1 MRYYHQGIVKK
12 SIANPIVILY
22 NIFMPLTDSESSP
35 FQLQETER
43 VEPTLRPLDLY
54 TLYRIYHQPDQIHS
68 FAHLVATTAESEE
81 YAETMA
87 PVWAATKRHL
97 NKFGVELSTDA
108 FQLARAIFNKR
119 LDIGRLPSPD
129 SIPVADLTDA
139 WSRIQTDGDVI
150 SVDYSLNGLWNAS
163 GDQNGATMLQHLHMF
178 STGSR
183 DTRHRVFTPNWGN
196 AARELFNEFNGDVSA
211 KGLSSEVRK
220 QIGEHFDLKHL
231 LTRNPEIFW
240 GLHGYAGNIDAFSPL
255 FRSWIKMAQHEGRS
269 PFTCIAMEGL
279 GANGTR
285 AEQVYREI
293 YHIEPHQT
301 TIPRYGQQMYEA
313 FLNSGTAG
321 ITGLKKRYV
330 GYSMGGAGLT
340 VAKEMMISDEEQ
352 IRESYAVEVARKR
365 YKEGKDIAVQK
376 EERGNWELKQG
387 EPLTFYPDSSFFH
400 FNPVYPDVTIMAGSY
415 PPDAP
420 LTLRAQAV
428 GSNALTHLAMFAG
441 RNHLNSIPGVNELI
455 RAGTHL
461 LMGGRGEQIGHSVRS
476 HGKSLVEDHDAVTM
490 QEAGIR
496 AFKGLSPGQLARI
509 HQDNASSWVLIGTK
523 DRITHPELQ
532 EKAIKGEVQ
541 AMMKERDC
549 VPPQVLKVPTGHGLP
564 YDEFMQ
570 AGYNLLAVLGDLD
583 KEGRDVIGRNSV
595 YIQAAING
603 TIQVELLH
611 EISDAALRQV
621 SEVQDGSE
629 YPALINAKPRLMK
642 SAHFRAQYVT
652 ELINLIRK
660 RYSNSR

>member
-1 MRYYHQGIVKK
+1 MLLSGR
-12 SIANPIVILY
+12 
-22 NIFMPLTDSESSP
+22 ESSP
-35 FQLQETER
+35 FQRQETER
-43 VEPTLRPLDLY
+43 VEPSLRPIDLY
-54 TLYRIYHQPDQIHS
+54 TLYRIYHQPDQIHR
-68 FAHLVATTAESEE
+68 FAHLVATTAETEE

-87 PVWAATKRHL
+87 PVWDATQDYL
-97 NKFGVELSTDA
+97 GKFGVELSTDA

-163 GDQNGATMLQHLHMF
+163 GDKNGATMLQHLHMF

-183 DTRHRVFTPNWGN
+183 DTRHRVFTADWGN
-196 AARELFNEFNGDVSA
+196 ASRELFNEFNGDVSA
-211 KGLSSEVRK
+211 KDLPPEVRR

-255 FRSWIKMAQHEGRS
+255 FRSWIKMAEREGRS

-293 YHIEPHQT
+293 YHIEPDQT

-321 ITGLKKRYV
+321 ISGLKKRYL
-330 GYSMGGAGLT
+330 GYSMAGAGLT

-352 IRESYAVEVARKR
+352 IRESYAVEAAKR
-365 YKEGKDIAVQK
+365 RIKTGNDHIAIQK
-376 EERGNWELKQG
+376 EERGHWELRQG
-387 EPLTFYPDSSFFH
+387 EPLMFYPDSSFFH
-400 FNPVYPDVTIMAGSY
+400 FNPVYADVTVMAGSY
-415 PPDAP
+415 PADAS
-420 LTLRAQAV
+420 LALRAQAV

-441 RNHLNSIPGVNELI
+441 RNHLDSIPGVNKLI
-455 RAGTHL
+455 QVGTHL
-461 LMGGRGEQIGHSVRS
+461 LMGGKGEQIGHSVRA
-476 HGKSLVEDHDAVTM
+476 HGQSMVEDPYAVTM

-496 AFKGLSPGQLARI
+496 AFRGLSPSQLARI
-509 HQDNASSWVLIGTK
+509 HQDNSSSWVLIGTR
-523 DRITHPELQ
+523 DRITHPKLQ
-532 EKAIKGEVQ
+532 EDAIQREVQ
-541 AMMKERDC
+541 AMMEERDC

-583 KEGRDVIGRNSV
+583 KEGRDVITGNIEYVQS
-595 YIQAAING
+595 AING
-603 TIQVELLH
+603 TVPVELLH

-621 SEVQDGSE
+621 SEVKDGSE
-629 YPALINAKPRLMK
+629 YTALINATPRFMK

-660 RYSNSR
+660 RYSNYH